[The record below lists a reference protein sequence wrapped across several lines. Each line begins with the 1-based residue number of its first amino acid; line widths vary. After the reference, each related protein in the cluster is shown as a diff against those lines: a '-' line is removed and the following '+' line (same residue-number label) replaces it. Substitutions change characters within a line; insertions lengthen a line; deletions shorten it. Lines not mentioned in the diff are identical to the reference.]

1 MVQTDTGVG
10 VDSSSGAS
18 QYRSYLDGLR
28 SVAVYLVVAFHAEL
42 GIFHGGFI
50 GVDIFFV
57 LSGFLVTRIL
67 LRELTRN
74 ARVDLPH
81 FYARRFRRILPAAAA
96 ALVMTGLAY
105 AAIATPAQALDVVGG
120 FRAAFLYV
128 ANWHFISQ
136 STDYF
141 APAVDASPVLH
152 FWSLAVEE
160 QFYFVWPLLLTAL
173 YLLAR
178 RAGRHHWNVIRA
190 VIAVG
195 MVLSAVA
202 AIRIGATNLER
213 AYYGTDTRA
222 YQLFAGALLAMT
234 PQLFRFASRHPR
246 LERWVAAS
254 ALLGLVAVGTS
265 AVDVN
270 AIWRGVVTVA
280 LTSALIVALEASH
293 EGTARRVLSRPHM
306 SYLGRISYATYLWHW
321 PLIILVT
328 LNYDLAPIF
337 LFAISAFGATA
348 LAALSYRFIE
358 HPIRS
363 SRLLDG
369 YRVPVVAAGLTI
381 SFVAGLLIMPAALQ
395 WNEDTRAQASVGAMA
410 ASISVPRL
418 ATGRERLLDWRVARD
433 DIPALPNCFGRPVS
447 NCTVARGTG
456 PKILL
461 IGDSLARMWLP
472 TFTEIAR
479 RESLTLSIAAFP
491 ACPWQ
496 RAIEGGLAMGPSC
509 LRERSD
515 WYDRVIPE
523 LDPDI
528 IVLGERG
535 YDQPGNSFE
544 VPKIGNSSTPEATRF
559 IAHASDESIAAL
571 RRDGRKIVLL
581 QATPLPPNLEFSP
594 VNCRSTG
601 SDNCRFEVD
610 PDPTPLDRYS
620 VSAAKQ
626 PDTWSLDLD
635 RFACPRFPVC
645 DPVVNEIIVRR
656 DRTHLTAT
664 YARALAEPFASLL
677 HETGILPEPGN
688 GS

>member
-1 MVQTDTGVG
+1 MVQTDAAVG
-10 VDSSSGAS
+10 VESSGAS

-74 ARVDLPH
+74 TRVDLPH

-96 ALVMTGLAY
+96 ALVITGLAY
-105 AAIATPAQALDVVGG
+105 AAIATPAQALDVVAG

-128 ANWHFISQ
+128 ANWHFIAQ

-173 YLLAR
+173 YVLAQ
-178 RAGRHHWNVIRA
+178 RAGKHSWNVIRF
-190 VIAVG
+190 VIVVA
-195 MVLSAVA
+195 MVVSAVA
-202 AIRIGATNLER
+202 AIRISTTNLER

-234 PQLFRFASRHPR
+234 PQLFRFASRYAR
-246 LERWVAAS
+246 AGLWVAAG
-254 ALLGLVAVGTS
+254 ALIGLVAIGTS

-270 AIWRGVVTVA
+270 AIWRGVIAVA
-280 LTSALIVALEASH
+280 LTAALIVALEASPK
-293 EGTARRVLSRPHM
+293 GTARRVLSRPHM

-321 PLIILVT
+321 PIIILVT
-328 LNYDLAPIF
+328 LNHDLAPIF
-337 LFAISAFGATA
+337 LFAISALGATA
-348 LAALSYRFIE
+348 LAALSYRFLE

-363 SRLLDG
+363 SRFLDG
-369 YRVPVVAAGLTI
+369 FQVPVVAAGLTI
-381 SFVAGLLIMPAALQ
+381 SFVAGLLIMPAVLE
-395 WNEDTRAQASVGAMA
+395 WNEGTRAEASVDAMA
-410 ASISVPRL
+410 ASISVPTL
-418 ATGRERLLDWRVARD
+418 ATGPAKLLDWRVARD
-433 DIPALPNCFGRPVS
+433 DIPALPNCFGRPVG
-447 NCTVARGTG
+447 NCTVVRGTG
-456 PKILL
+456 PKVLI

-472 TFTEIAR
+472 AFTEIAR
-479 RESLTLSIAAFP
+479 RESLTLSIAALP

-496 RAIEGGLAMGPSC
+496 QAITRGLAMSPAC
-509 LRERSD
+509 PRQRRD
-515 WYDRVIPE
+515 WYDRVVPE

-528 IVLGERG
+528 IILGERG
-535 YDQPGNSFE
+535 YDQPGNPFE
-544 VPKIGNSSTPEATRF
+544 VPGIGDASSPSATRF
-559 IAHASDESIAAL
+559 FADASDESIAAL
-571 RRDGRKIVLL
+571 RRSGRKIVLL
-581 QATPLPPNLEFSP
+581 QATPLPPNPDFSP
-594 VNCRSTG
+594 VNCLSEG

-610 PDPTPLDRYS
+610 PDPTPLDRYAAD
-620 VSAAKQ
+620 AAKQ

-645 DPVVNEIIVRR
+645 DPVVNAIIVRR

-664 YARALAEPFASLL
+664 YARALADPFASLL
-677 HETGILPEPGN
+677 HEEGILPGPGK
-688 GS
+688 SS

>member
-1 MVQTDTGVG
+1 MVQTDAAVG
-10 VDSSSGAS
+10 VDSAGAS
-18 QYRSYLDGLR
+18 QYRSHLDGLR

-42 GIFHGGFI
+42 GIFPGGFI

-67 LRELTRN
+67 LRELSRD

-96 ALVMTGLAY
+96 ALVITGLAY
-105 AAIATPAQALDVVGG
+105 AAIASPAQALDVVGG

-173 YLLAR
+173 YVLAQ
-178 RAGRHHWNVIRA
+178 RAGRHSWNVIRS
-190 VIAVG
+190 VILVA
-195 MVLSAVA
+195 MVMSVVA
-202 AIRIGATNLER
+202 AVHVGATNLER

-234 PQLFRFASRHPR
+234 PQLFRFASRYARPA
-246 LERWVAAS
+246 LSVAAG
-254 ALLGLVAVGTS
+254 ALLGLVVVGS
-265 AVDVN
+265 SLVDVN
-270 AIWRGVVTVA
+270 AIWRGVITVA
-280 LTSALIVALEASH
+280 LTSALIVALEASPK
-293 EGTARRVLSRPHM
+293 GTARRVLSRPHM

-321 PLIILVT
+321 PIIILVT
-328 LNYDLAPIF
+328 LNYDLAPIV

-348 LAALSYRFIE
+348 LAALSYRFLE
-358 HPIRS
+358 HPIRL
-363 SRLLDG
+363 SRFLDG

-381 SFVAGLLIMPAALQ
+381 SFVAGLLVMPAALR
-395 WNEDTRAQASVGAMA
+395 WNGDTRAEASVDAMA
-410 ASISVPRL
+410 ASISVPTL
-418 ATGRERLLDWRVARD
+418 ATGPETLLDWRVARD
-433 DIPALPNCFGRPVS
+433 DIPALPNCFGRPVG
-447 NCTVARGTG
+447 NCTVVHGTG
-456 PKILL
+456 PKIL
-461 IGDSLARMWLP
+461 IMGDSLARMWLP

-496 RAIEGGLAMGPSC
+496 QAITRGLAMSPTC
-509 LRERSD
+509 PRQRRD
-515 WYDRVIPE
+515 WYDRVVPE

-535 YDQPGNSFE
+535 YDQPGNPFE
-544 VPKIGNSSTPEATRF
+544 VPTIGDASSPEATRF
-559 IAHASDESIAAL
+559 IANASDESIAAL
-571 RRDGRKIVLL
+571 RSDGRKIVLL
-581 QATPLPPNLEFSP
+581 QATPLPPNPEFSP
-594 VNCRSTG
+594 VNGLSTG
-601 SDNCRFEVD
+601 SDNCRFDVD
-610 PDPTPLDRYS
+610 PDPTPLDRYA
-620 VSAAKQ
+620 VSAAKE

-645 DPVVNEIIVRR
+645 DPVVNKIIVRR
-656 DRTHLTAT
+656 DHTHLTAT
-664 YARALAEPFASLL
+664 YARALASPFASLL
-677 HETGILPEPGN
+677 HKAGILPAPGA
-688 GS
+688 S